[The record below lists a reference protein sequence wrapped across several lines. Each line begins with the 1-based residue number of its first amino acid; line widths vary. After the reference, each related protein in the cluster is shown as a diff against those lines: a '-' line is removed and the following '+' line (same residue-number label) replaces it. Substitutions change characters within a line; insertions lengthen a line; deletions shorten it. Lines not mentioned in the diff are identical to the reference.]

1 MYVSHQMKS
10 TFLISRALAITKEKD
25 TIVHKACVNLVS
37 FGSILKGIFCQSL
50 IFFVL
55 LVSGL
60 LFINLC

>member
-10 TFLISRALAITKEKD
+10 TFLIRALAITKEKD
-25 TIVHKACVNLVS
+25 TAVHKACVNLVS